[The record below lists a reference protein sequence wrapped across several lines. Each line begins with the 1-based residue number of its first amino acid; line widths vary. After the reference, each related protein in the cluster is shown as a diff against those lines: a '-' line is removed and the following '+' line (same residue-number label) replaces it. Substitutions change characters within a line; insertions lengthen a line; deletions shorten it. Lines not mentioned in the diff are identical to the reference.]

1 MLCMVHDFLHG
12 GFYVVESHVNAFGV
26 SRGHLLRCEHISCT
40 SLCLN
45 NPMLWF
51 VCVLP
56 VCVQKPVA
64 ALCVAGE
71 HGACRTSVSVSS
83 AWVSRWNLCAAATA
97 TPTTMTVSCGWPPAR
112 NRGRLRWLNL
122 ASVMKVGLCVH
133 VCDKISEKLNS
144 LLLFNCTWG

>member
-1 MLCMVHDFLHG
+1 MLCMLHDFTWW
-12 GFYVVESHVNAFGV
+12 FFIAESHVNVFGV
-26 SRGHLLRCEHISCT
+26 SGGLYWGVNVFLVSLCVSTIISCD
-40 SLCLN
+40 L
-45 NPMLWF
+45 
-51 VCVLP
+51 CVLR
-56 VCVQKPVA
+56 VCDQKPVA